1 MAKVVLSERVHAD
14 FDRIFDHLFEFAPDT
29 AAARIAAIV
38 EAIGILERSPLIGRP
53 VESGL
58 RELVIATGRY
68 GYLALY
74 RYVTEFDTAFVL
86 AVRSQRE
93 AGYRDL

>member
-1 MAKVVLSERVHAD
+1 MARVTLSERVHAD
-14 FDRIFDHLFEFAPDT
+14 FDCILDHLFEFAPEMAT
-29 AAARIAAIV
+29 ARIASIV
-38 EAIGILERSPLIGRP
+38 EALDILQHSPLIGRP

-58 RELVIATGRY
+58 RELVIASGRS

-74 RYVTEFDTAFVL
+74 RYLSELDAVFVL